1 MKALLIFAVLSV
13 FQIANAKVVEKTPV
27 LPTPNVQSE
36 LMQELDETPEDLD
49 FDSDDDLQI
58 QTIDEDSL
66 VIDTEIEM
74 IATDKDT
81 VAPKVEAK
89 ATTKTQDVK
98 KKQFNFLS
106 EKKELAVY
114 SKLFLFLSL

>member
-98 KKQFNFLS
+98 KK
-106 EKKELAVY
+106 
-114 SKLFLFLSL
+114 